1 MNQKI
6 IKIKLRKLISDKLI
20 TRKAI
25 QLIEAK
31 ISQLSKPQRNSGLM
45 VELDF
50 ISVKFISRSFTD
62 EIYNLERDLLKSK
75 VKLVFINMDKEV
87 KNMFKIV
94 SKHRLEPEVKRPK
107 LKIKA
112 KNLKSLA
119 YQF

>member
-6 IKIKLRKLISDKLI
+6 VKIKLRKLISDKLI
-20 TRKAI
+20 TRKAV

-31 ISQLSKPQRNSGLM
+31 ISQLSKSQRSSDLT

-50 ISVKFISRSFTD
+50 INIKFISRSFTD
-62 EIYNLERDLLKSK
+62 EIYNLERTLLKSK
-75 VKLVFINMDKEV
+75 AKLAFINMDKEI

-94 SKHRLEPEVKRPK
+94 SRHRSEPEVKRPK
-107 LKIKA
+107 LKIKV
-112 KNLKSLA
+112 KNLKSLV